1 MEAAMKNT
9 NFLLDAEHKAPSNVI
24 PLWPAGSNSRG
35 TGARSYRSATI
46 HAHTIET
53 NAVEQEAP
61 EQRLARRVE
70 RVLCALLYHAALQPG
85 DSRSVKAFA
94 VEKRVSRLVP
104 RDRLTAIARAA
115 VTLNHSTADLT
126 RLAAVAIAFE
136 LQAQSRW
143 RNRIL
148 RLFSAER
155 RQIHADTSAIAQLLA
170 WDLDAL
176 KVRPID
182 AFAKVL

>member
-1 MEAAMKNT
+1 MKNT
-9 NFLLDAEHKAPSNVI
+9 NFLLEAEHSAPSNVI
-24 PLWPAGSNSRG
+24 PLWPAGSSSRG

-46 HAHTIET
+46 HAHVVET
-53 NAVEQEAP
+53 NAIEQEAP

-70 RVLCALLYHAALQPG
+70 RVLSALLYHAALQPG
-85 DSRSVKAFA
+85 EARSVQSFA
-94 VEKRVSRLVP
+94 IEKRVGKLVT
-104 RDRLTAIARAA
+104 RDRLAAIARAA
-115 VTLNHSTADLT
+115 VTLNATADLT

-136 LQAQSRW
+136 LQTQSQW
-143 RNRIL
+143 RSRML

-155 RQIHADTSAIAQLLA
+155 RQVHADTSAIAQLLA

-182 AFAKVL
+182 AFAKLL